1 MNPRT
6 RLILVG
12 IGMSITAVWLAVD
25 LAHGDYLLPMLG
37 LLIALAAI
45 AVHTM
50 RLEFDV
56 VFLGLV
62 VFGYIAG
69 SRGFAQF
76 SLVPGLPLLPA
87 EAALL
92 VALVWRT
99 IRCALVQELPFSRD
113 PLQLF
118 ILVWLIVG
126 SARFAFDLPRHGFLA
141 ARDFAVIYY
150 ALLFFLA
157 RHMAR
162 VPAARRYLIGC
173 TLAGCLVQ
181 AVLYPLAELFPAFFF
196 GQFAVRGVPLIYY
209 KADLAMGYYA
219 VGGILLYHWAAGR
232 HRYWAW
238 PLAVGMFF
246 YALVSDV
253 RSVMVGGVIVLAL
266 LAAGRRF
273 ALPLL
278 LGGLATAGLA
288 VLLVAGL
295 LFHNFSAE
303 KVLTDLGARVYSVVS
318 VATPAAYAPKGYKI
332 DNNRFRL
339 VWWQS
344 VVLEVAETN
353 PAFGLGF
360 GHDLAAGFLQKY
372 DQDLGDEFVTRSPH
386 SVAVTALGRLG
397 LTGLL
402 IWAGLS
408 WLMVARSWQAVRHDP
423 DLISVSLWCSVILL
437 LVSAT
442 FGVVLEGP
450 MGAVPFWVLLGLASA
465 KDSENTESSKAAL
478 PLGDE
483 TASA

>member
-12 IGMSITAVWLAVD
+12 IGMSIIAVWLAVD
-25 LAHGDYLLPMLG
+25 LANGDYLLPMLG
-37 LLIALAAI
+37 LIIALAAI
-45 AVHTM
+45 AVHTLK
-50 RLEFDV
+50 LEFDV

-69 SRGFAQF
+69 SRGFAQL

-99 IRCALVQELPFSRD
+99 IRCALVKELPFSRD
-113 PLQLF
+113 PLHIC
-118 ILVWLIVG
+118 ILLWLIVG
-126 SARFAFDLPRHGFLA
+126 SARFVFDLPRHGFLA

-162 VPAARRYLIGC
+162 ETAARRYLIGC
-173 TLAGCLVQ
+173 ILAGCLVQ
-181 AVLYPLAELFPAFFF
+181 AVLYPLAEMFPVFFF
-196 GQFAVRGVPLIYY
+196 SQFAVRGVPLIYY
-209 KADLAMGYYA
+209 KADLAMGYYS
-219 VGGILLYHWAAGR
+219 VGGILLFHWAMGR
-232 HRYWAW
+232 QRYWAW
-238 PLAVGMFF
+238 PMAVVMFF
-246 YALVSDV
+246 YPLISDV
-253 RSVMVGGVIVLAL
+253 RAVMVGGVIVLAL
-266 LAAGRRF
+266 MAAGHRF
-273 ALPLL
+273 ILPLL
-278 LGGLATAGLA
+278 QGTVAVVGLA

-344 VVLEVAETN
+344 VAQEVAETN

-402 IWAGLS
+402 IWAGVS
-408 WLMVARSWQAVRHDP
+408 WIIVVRTWRAARHEP
-423 DLISVSLWCSVILL
+423 DLISVSLWFSVLLL

-450 MGAVPFWVLLGLASA
+450 MGALPFWILLGLASA
-465 KDSENTESSKAAL
+465 KDSENAESAKASL
-478 PLGDE
+478 PQDDE